1 MRHLRGISS
10 GRLVSKLVRFQDRHY
25 VEYRHGSNIRK
36 FSEGEVAGRLVDGL
50 VCETGEPWSVGGHG
64 CGLVGQPLVP
74 AGDINIKHLGKGNK
88 DG

>member
-64 CGLVGQPLVP
+64 RGLVGSAIGPCS
-74 AGDINIKHLGKGNK
+74 GI
-88 DG
+88 